1 MTGSSK
7 IPSGKNPPPSHSEEV
22 TAIIGEL
29 DRAVIE
35 KESRQPGRK
44 YLGASSLGDPCA
56 RKLQY
61 RYIGQPKDADKG
73 FPAKTLRTFALG
85 HAIEDLMIM
94 YFRDAGF
101 DLRTE
106 RHGEQFGFE
115 TAEGEVR
122 GHIDGVICGGPV
134 HLSYPMLWECKSA
147 SDKKFNEFV
156 RKGVAEANPVYA
168 AQIALYQAYMNLS
181 DNPCVHGAEQEHKR
195 GLH

>member
-7 IPSGKNPPPSHSEEV
+7 IPSGKNPPPSHSEEAE
-22 TAIIGEL
+22 AIIAEL

-35 KESRQPGRK
+35 KERKQPERK

-61 RYIGQPKDADKG
+61 RYMGQQKDTDKG

-85 HAIEDLMIM
+85 HTIEDLMIM

-106 RHGEQFGFE
+106 KYGEQFGFD
-115 TAEGEVR
+115 TAGGEVR
-122 GHIDGVICGGPV
+122 GNLDGVI
-134 HLSYPMLWECKSA
+134 
-147 SDKKFNEFV
+147 
-156 RKGVAEANPVYA
+156 
-168 AQIALYQAYMNLS
+168 
-181 DNPCVHGAEQEHKR
+181 
-195 GLH
+195 